1 MLKTILGLLLVA
13 IAGFLGFIALQPA
26 EFSVKRE
33 ALIAAPPQ
41 AVYAQVDNFRNW
53 QAWSP
58 WAKLDPNA
66 KATFEG
72 PETGNGAMFSWAGNS
87 EVGEGKMTIIES
99 VPNDFVRMRLDFTQ
113 PMAATNETIFTF
125 KPEGDGTRM
134 TWEMTGQNNFIARI
148 VCFFMNM
155 DGMVGS
161 QFEKGMANIAD
172 VLNAKQG

>member
-1 MLKTILGLLLVA
+1 MLKKILGLLLAVLA
-13 IAGFLGFIALQPA
+13 AFLLYIAVQPSA
-26 EFSVKRE
+26 FAVRRE

-41 AVYAQVDNFRNW
+41 AVFDQVNNFRNW

-66 KATFEG
+66 KAAFEG

-87 EVGEGKMTIIES
+87 EVGEGKMTIIEA

-113 PMAATNETIFTF
+113 PMQATNETIFSF
-125 KPEGDGTRM
+125 KPEGEGTRM
-134 TWEMTGQNNFIARI
+134 TWEMKGHNNFVGRL
-148 VCFFMNM
+148 VCFFMDM
-155 DGMVGS
+155 DGTVGG

-172 VLNAKQG
+172 VLKGKSG

>member
-1 MLKTILGLLLVA
+1 MLKRVLGLLFVA
-13 IAGFLGFIALQPA
+13 LAGFLAYIALQPA
-26 EFSVKRE
+26 AFSVRRE

-53 QAWSP
+53 ENWSP

-99 VPNDFVRMRLDFTQ
+99 VPSDFVRMRLDFIQ

-134 TWEMTGQNNFIARI
+134 TWEMTGHNNFVARVI
-148 VCFFMNM
+148 CFFMNM
-155 DGMVGS
+155 DSMVGG
-161 QFEKGMANIAD
+161 QFEQGMANIAD
-172 VLNAKQG
+172 LLKPKSG